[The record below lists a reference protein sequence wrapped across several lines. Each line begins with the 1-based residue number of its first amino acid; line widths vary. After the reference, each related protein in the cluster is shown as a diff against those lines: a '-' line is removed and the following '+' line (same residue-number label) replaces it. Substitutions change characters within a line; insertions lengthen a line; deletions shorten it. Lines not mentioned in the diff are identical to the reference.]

1 MKIYNFR
8 LIETIGQKMQE
19 MDKRYDHKTL
29 EKQIQD
35 KWAQD
40 KTYQPKAN
48 QPLYSIDTPPPTVS
62 GALHIG
68 HVFSYTQTDIL
79 ARFQRLCGK
88 NVFYPFG
95 FDDNGLATERFV
107 EKKLKIKGHAMP
119 RSEFIAK
126 CLAESSLA
134 SEQFKALWR
143 AMGLSANLDQ
153 TYSTIS
159 PRSRQISQ
167 ESFITL
173 YEKGYVY
180 RRNEPTLY
188 CANCRTSV
196 AQAELDDQEQPSKF
210 NDIVFK
216 TVEDQTLVIG
226 TTRPELLSSCVAIFY
241 HPQDARYT
249 HLKDQMAIVPVFG
262 NIVPILADESVSI
275 EKGTG
280 LVMCCTFG
288 DKHDIEWY
296 KKFNLPYK
304 QSIGYNGKWLES
316 TGPLANLNFKD
327 ARKNILELLAQAS
340 LLKNQRDIT
349 HNVNVHERCKN
360 EIEYLA
366 IPQWYIKILD
376 FKEEFIKQANQV
388 KWYPEFMK
396 SRCIDWIEN
405 LSWDWGISRQRFYG
419 IPFPV
424 WHCNACKHVILAPKD
439 LLPIDPQETK
449 YLNNCPKCGSDQIL
463 PETDVM
469 DTWNTSSITPLI
481 CFDLYTNSQ
490 KSPFD
495 VQAVKEFM
503 PMSMRAQAHDIIRT
517 WAFDTMVKT
526 WMHYDVIPWQEVV
539 ISGHV
544 LSASNEKLSKSKDNS
559 KTSPEALLVQ
569 FPADAIRYWTACAN
583 LGYDA
588 AFSEEQIKVGC
599 KLITKLWNAFKFIQ
613 IQTSAHQV
621 PAHQPDK
628 LGITNEWILTQASDC
643 FERYHTYLTK
653 HEFGHALSAV
663 EKFFWNDFCDNYLE
677 LIKNLLFNPDQYSK
691 HELDS
696 TMWTLYQVG
705 LRILQLYGPYLP
717 HVTDNIASYVYNLN
731 SSIHTTNYT
740 NIQTHLVFNDSA
752 KLMRDIIN
760 LTSNIRKLKTEQQLS
775 LKTELELLTVYCV
788 NITPDQ
794 IKPHE
799 QLIKGI
805 TQAKN
810 VLYLG
815 QAGENLLVNN
825 GDNINPV
832 YNAFVQV

>member
-1 MKIYNFR
+1 MN
-8 LIETIGQKMQE
+8 QE
-19 MDKRYDHKTL
+19 MDKKYDHKAQ
-29 EKQIQD
+29 EKAAQD
-35 KWAQD
+35 KWSEQ
-40 KTYQPKAN
+40 KTYQPDHTK
-48 QPLYSIDTPPPTVS
+48 PLYSIDTPPPTVS
-62 GALHIG
+62 GSLHIG

-79 ARFQRLCGK
+79 ARFQRLLGK

-107 EKKLKIKGHAMP
+107 EKKLKIKAHGMP
-119 RSEFIAK
+119 RSEFIAA
-126 CLAESSLA
+126 CLQETNLA
-134 SEQFKALWR
+134 AQEFKQLWR
-143 AMGLSANLDQ
+143 AIGLSANLDN

-159 PRSRQISQ
+159 QNTRKISQISFV
-167 ESFITL
+167 EL
-173 YEKGYVY
+173 YKKGYVY

-188 CANCRTSV
+188 CAACRTSV
-196 AQAELDDQEQPSKF
+196 AQAELDDQVQPSKF
-210 NDIVFK
+210 NDLVFK
-216 TVEDQTLVIG
+216 TTSDQEIIIG

-241 HPQDARYT
+241 HPQDPRYQ
-249 HLKDQMAIVPVFG
+249 HLKDQMAIVPIFG

-275 EKGTG
+275 DKGTG

-296 KKFNLPYK
+296 KKFNLPYR

-316 TGPLANLNFKD
+316 TGPLANLNFKE
-327 ARKNILELLAQAS
+327 ARKTILELLAQAG
-340 LLKNQRDIT
+340 LLKAQRDIS

-376 FKEEFIKQANQV
+376 FKQELINQANQV

-424 WHCNACKHVILAPKD
+424 WHCLACQHVIVASQD
-439 LLPIDPQETK
+439 QLPIDPQETAFVGT
-449 YLNNCPKCGSDQIL
+449 CPKCSSDQIM

-481 CFDLYTNSQ
+481 CLDLWSNGEL
-490 KSPFD
+490 SPFD
-495 VQAVKEFM
+495 TQAAKQFI

-526 WMHYDVIPWQEVV
+526 WMHYGTIPWQEIV

-544 LSASNEKLSKSKDNS
+544 LSSSSEKLSKSKDNS
-559 KTSPEALLVQ
+559 KTSPQMLLEQ

-599 KLITKLWNAFKFIQ
+599 KLITKLWNAFKFIE
-613 IQTSAHQV
+613 IQVNTHTIPSHK
-621 PAHQPDK
+621 PEN
-628 LGITNEWILTQASDC
+628 LGITNEWILTQASTC
-643 FERYHTYLTK
+643 FVRYESYLAK
-653 HEFGHALSAV
+653 HEFGHALTVV

-677 LIKNLLFNPDQYSK
+677 LIKNLLFNPEQYSQP
-691 HELDS
+691 EVDA
-696 TMWTLYQVG
+696 TMWTLYHTG
-705 LRILQLYGPYLP
+705 LRILQLYAPYLP
-717 HVTDNIASYVYNLN
+717 HVTENIAGYIYKLN
-731 SSIHTTNYT
+731 GSLHITKYQD
-740 NIQTHLVFNDSA
+740 IQTNLVFNISSE
-752 KLMRDIIN
+752 LMTKIIAI
-760 LTSNIRKLKTEQQLS
+760 TAQVRKLKTEQQLS
-775 LKTELELLTVYCV
+775 LKTELATLTIYGV
-788 NITPDQ
+788 NITHDQ
-794 IKPHE
+794 VMPHS

-805 TQAKN
+805 TQAQEIKYVN
-810 VLYLG
+810 
-815 QAGENLLVNN
+815 QAGDTILNSETVNEQTK
-825 GDNINPV
+825 
-832 YNAFVQV
+832 YHAFVQV

>member
-1 MKIYNFR
+1 
-8 LIETIGQKMQE
+8 MQTE
-19 MDKRYDHKTL
+19 MDKRYDHKAC
-29 EKQIQD
+29 EKAAQD
-35 KWAQD
+35 KWASE
-40 KTYQPKAN
+40 KTYQPTAGK
-48 QPLYSIDTPPPTVS
+48 PLYSIDTPPPTVS
-62 GALHIG
+62 GSLHIG
-68 HVFSYTQTDIL
+68 HIFSYTQTDIL
-79 ARFQRLCGK
+79 ARFQRLSGK

-107 EKKLKIKGHAMP
+107 EKKLKIKGQDLP

-126 CLAESSLA
+126 CLQESTLA
-134 SEQFKALWR
+134 AQEFKSLWR
-143 AMGLSANLDQ
+143 AMGLSANLEH

-159 PRSRQISQ
+159 PTSRQISQ

-173 YEKGYVY
+173 YEKGYAY

-188 CANCRTSV
+188 CAACRTSV

-210 NDIVFK
+210 NDITFK
-216 TVEDQTLVIG
+216 TTTGQEVIIG
-226 TTRPELLSSCVAIFY
+226 TTRPELLSSCVALFFN
-241 HPQDARYT
+241 PNDNRYT
-249 HLKDQMAIVPVFG
+249 HLKGHFAIVPIFE
-262 NIVPILADESVSI
+262 NQVPILADNSVSI

-304 QSIGYNGKWLES
+304 QSIGYNGKWLEH

-327 ARKNILELLAQAS
+327 ARKTILELLNSAN
-340 LLKNQRDIT
+340 LLKSQRDIH

-376 FKEEFIKQANQV
+376 FKQELIAQANQV

-424 WHCNACKHVILAPKD
+424 WHCRDCSYVILANKSQ
-439 LLPIDPQETK
+439 LPIDPQETA
-449 YLNNCPKCGSDQIL
+449 YTGTCPQCHGHNIA

-481 CFDLYTNSQ
+481 CFELFSNQ
-490 KSPFD
+490 SPFNNE
-495 VQAVKEFM
+495 QAVQKFI
-503 PMSMRAQAHDIIRT
+503 PMNMRAQAHDIIRT
-517 WAFDTMVKT
+517 WAFDTITKI
-526 WMHYDVIPWQEVV
+526 WMHYNTIPWQEIV

-544 LSASNEKLSKSKDNS
+544 LSNANEKLSKSKGNS
-559 KTSPEALLVQ
+559 KTSPEMLLEQ

-588 AFSEEQIKVGC
+588 AFSEDQIKVGC
-599 KLITKLWNAFKFIQ
+599 KVITKLWNAFKFIQ
-613 IQTSAHQV
+613 IQKQTHTT
-621 PAHQPDK
+621 PDIQPHS
-628 LGITNEWILTQASDC
+628 LGIVNEWVLTQISEC
-643 FERYHTYLTK
+643 FNRYESYLAK
-653 HEFGHALSAV
+653 HEFGHALTCV

-691 HELDS
+691 QELDA
-696 TMWTLYQVG
+696 TMWTLNQVG
-705 LRILQLYGPYLP
+705 LRILQLYAPYLP
-717 HVTDNIASYVYNLN
+717 HVTENIADHVYSLN
-731 SSIHTTNYT
+731 RSLHVTNYRDLQT
-740 NIQTHLVFNDSA
+740 NLSFDASSE
-752 KLMRDIIN
+752 LMKKII
-760 LTSNIRKLKTEQQLS
+760 TITAEVRKLKTEQQLS
-775 LKTELELLTVYCV
+775 LKVELVNLTIACETV
-788 NITPDQ
+788 NSDA

-799 QLIKGI
+799 QIIKGI

-810 VLYLG
+810 IQYTNEL
-815 QAGENLLVNN
+815 QSNLLNKNLEEYSAIVK
-825 GDNINPV
+825 I
-832 YNAFVQV
+832 